1 MQVIFE
7 DKDERNN
14 SREANPMNT
23 IICAERVSRCMK
35 REFVGRFG
43 IRRSK
48 IWVSREIFVEIKEII
63 WEKK

>member
-1 MQVIFE
+1 
-7 DKDERNN
+7 
-14 SREANPMNT
+14 MNT

-43 IRRSK
+43 IRRSR

-63 WEKK
+63 WERK